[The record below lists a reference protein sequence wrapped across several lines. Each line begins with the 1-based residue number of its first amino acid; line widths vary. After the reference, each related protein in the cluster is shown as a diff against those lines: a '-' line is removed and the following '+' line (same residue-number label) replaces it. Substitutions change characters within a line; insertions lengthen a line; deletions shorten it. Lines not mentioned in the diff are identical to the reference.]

1 MRALFLIKPGEIEL
15 KRGNKRE
22 FTQRLKDQIHRRL
35 RGLNFELEEY
45 PGRFFSASTKKI
57 RRSPSLF
64 YNTVLV
70 STVWLVP

>member
-57 RRSPSLF
+57 PRLPF
-64 YNTVLV
+64 H
-70 STVWLVP
+70 STALSWYQMVWLVP